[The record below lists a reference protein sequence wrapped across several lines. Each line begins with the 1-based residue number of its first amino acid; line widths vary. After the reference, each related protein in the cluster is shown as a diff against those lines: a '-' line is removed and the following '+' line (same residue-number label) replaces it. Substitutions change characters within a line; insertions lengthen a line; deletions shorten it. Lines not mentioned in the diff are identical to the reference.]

1 MENVYFTSSSPS
13 AVISPIAPIIMMIP
27 AKNAVDE
34 PHGAKVEMTAH
45 FVDKPC
51 DAKPPQHCTGKYRH
65 ISGHIM
71 IGLKLGS
78 KEAEPGEESDN
89 EEKYQRIG
97 ECEQKSRPKSFQ

>member
-1 MENVYFTSSSPS
+1 MEQRLLHQQFAECRDQSYRSHYHDDSGQD
-13 AVISPIAPIIMMIP
+13 
-27 AKNAVDE
+27 AVDE
-34 PHGAKVEMTAH
+34 PHGAEVEMTAH

-51 DAKPPQHCTGKYRH
+51 DAKPPQHCSGKYRH

-89 EEKYQRIG
+89 KEKVSEDWRM
-97 ECEQKSRPKSFQ
+97 